1 MTNDKLPPPV
11 LDADPM
17 VDLRQYNQSWF
28 DRGRPG
34 WVILLWWFVQAVTF
48 PLTPQPLH
56 FLRRSILRLFGARL
70 GKGVAIRPTARFTY
84 PWKVTIG
91 DYSWIGDD
99 VVLYSLDRISI
110 GSHCVISQNTYIC
123 TGSHDPQDRAFGL
136 VTEAIAIGNGAW
148 IAADCFIG
156 PGVQIGANALIGARS
171 SVFSNMPAATVCW
184 GTPCRPHHPRIN
196 PQSTD

>member
-136 VTEAIAIGNGAW
+136 VTQAIAIGNGAW

-171 SVFSNMPAATVCW
+171 SVFTNMPAATVCW

>member
-11 LDADPM
+11 LDAPPM

-34 WVILLWWFVQAVTF
+34 WVVLLWWFVQAVTF

-56 FLRRSILRLFGARL
+56 FLRCLILRLFGARL
-70 GKGVAIRPTARFTY
+70 GRGVAIRPTARFTY

-99 VVLYSLDRISI
+99 VVLYSLDHISI

-136 VTEAIAIGNGAW
+136 VTQAIAIGNGAW

-171 SVFSNMPAATVCW
+171 SVFSHMPAATVCW
-184 GTPCRPHHPRIN
+184 GSPCRPQHPRVH
-196 PQSTD
+196 PQSQD